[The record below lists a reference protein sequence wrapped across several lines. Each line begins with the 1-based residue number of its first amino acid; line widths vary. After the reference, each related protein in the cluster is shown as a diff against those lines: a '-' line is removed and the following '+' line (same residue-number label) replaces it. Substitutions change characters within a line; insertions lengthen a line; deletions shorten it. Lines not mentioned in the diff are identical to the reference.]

1 MEMPKYQC
9 FWQRR
14 EIAKELKPESTKD
27 QDHGTRA
34 AGHGVVEEPG
44 SVCGTVS
51 DGDSTIRNFRLV
63 AMALFRDVCR

>member
-14 EIAKELKPESTKD
+14 EIAKELKPEGTKG

-34 AGHGVVEEPG
+34 AGHERRRRAG

-51 DGDSTIRNFRLV
+51 EGDSAIRNFRLV